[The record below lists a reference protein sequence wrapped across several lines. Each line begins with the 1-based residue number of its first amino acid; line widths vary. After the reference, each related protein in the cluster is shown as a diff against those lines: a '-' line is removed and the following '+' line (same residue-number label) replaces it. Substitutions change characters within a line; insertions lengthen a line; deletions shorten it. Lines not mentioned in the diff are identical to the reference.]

1 MGNVDNATLKRMGAS
16 TLYFRGAQKHS
27 QAISVP
33 ADIIVNDEYDFSDQ
47 AVMDTF
53 EKRVG
58 ASKLKWFWRF
68 STPSIPDFGINAL
81 YKDTDERH
89 WLVRCTSCGKWQDVT
104 FEHNLLKR
112 KGGTPYFGCRRCSV
126 RLKRRNGAWV
136 AKYPNKANDA
146 QYDAQGRLVAPAD
159 GMRGYWINPLTFT
172 YVTATSVWNEWRKV
186 ERKNTSFA
194 RKRFYNFDLG
204 VPYLS
209 GEGLI
214 TRDTILRTM
223 QASVPETGFNVLGV
237 DQGDLLHWVV
247 RRVLPT
253 GRMAVVAYGVTNDF
267 NRIDSIISL
276 YRVRSGIIDALPN
289 KHNARDLV
297 QRFRGR
303 MWMAY
308 YKDQREERKY
318 VTENKKREAEKR
330 KKEQEA
336 ETSTMHLDRTETL
349 DDSAQDWI
357 DGMAFLQGDPLKN
370 LSEDQENFIRQMTN
384 MKRDLAEDSKGNTV
398 AVWMKVGDDHYRHAD
413 NYAKSA
419 ANIYGRGRIEDLY
432 VGGAI
437 EGPGSKSGISIS
449 DLVPA
454 GMDLRSTF
462 SSLKGF

>member
-1 MGNVDNATLKRMGAS
+1 
-16 TLYFRGAQKHS
+16 
-27 QAISVP
+27 
-33 ADIIVNDEYDFSDQ
+33 
-47 AVMDTF
+47 
-53 EKRVG
+53 
-58 ASKLKWFWRF
+58 
-68 STPSIPDFGINAL
+68 
-81 YKDTDERH
+81 
-89 WLVRCTSCGKWQDVT
+89 
-104 FEHNLLKR
+104 
-112 KGGTPYFGCRRCSV
+112 
-126 RLKRRNGAWV
+126 
-136 AKYPNKANDA
+136 
-146 QYDAQGRLVAPAD
+146 
-159 GMRGYWINPLTFT
+159 
-172 YVTATSVWNEWRKV
+172 
-186 ERKNTSFA
+186 
-194 RKRFYNFDLG
+194 
-204 VPYLS
+204 
-209 GEGLI
+209 
-214 TRDTILRTM
+214 
-223 QASVPETGFNVLGV
+223 
-237 DQGDLLHWVV
+237 
-247 RRVLPT
+247 
-253 GRMAVVAYGVTNDF
+253 
-267 NRIDSIISL
+267 
-276 YRVRSGIIDALPN
+276 
-289 KHNARDLV
+289 
-297 QRFRGR
+297 